1 MPKDLHNFCING
13 FCKFFRRQILTL
25 SDSEILALA
34 KDYENLTKQI
44 KYNTYKLAWYMRGSF
59 SYEDMMC
66 NISVEDKEIINTIIN
81 ENLDTTAKTQLPFI

>member
-1 MPKDLHNFCING
+1 
-13 FCKFFRRQILTL
+13 
-25 SDSEILALA
+25 
-34 KDYENLTKQI
+34 
-44 KYNTYKLAWYMRGSF
+44 MRGSF